1 MINVLVIVTDQPYS
15 SERPDNALRLAGSLA
30 KRDNVALRVFL
41 LGDAVG
47 CAVARQQPSGAR
59 AQCVRDCPD
68 QKVKLILLYLM
79 TTGRNFDEVLG
90 GDRLAPVDRQK
101 HRRDARQLAPGR
113 GRDHLRLG
121 LGRRGGES
129 YPQGWTVPRPC
140 IRIVTRRR

>member
-1 MINVLVIVTDQPYS
+1 LINAPVIVNHQPCRG
-15 SERPDNALRLAGSLA
+15 ERPYNAPRLASSLA
-30 KRDNVALRVFL
+30 KREDIALRVFL

-47 CAVARQQPSGAR
+47 CAVAGQQPSCLR

-68 QKVKLILLYLM
+68 QKVKLILVYLM
-79 TTGRNFDEVLG
+79 TTSRNVDEVLG
-90 GDRLAPVDRQK
+90 GDRLAPVDRQA

-129 YPQGWTVPRPC
+129 YSQGWTAPRPC